1 MLETSS
7 AFATPGTRTRNE
19 VIRLISDSATG
30 RMVTA
35 GEEQRVLARL
45 TADPDLSA
53 TIADLYAA
61 GMLKALLER
70 VGKPAYRR
78 DLLRLLGAR
87 LNPAAR
93 DLVEPLIQ
101 DLSVNAK
108 DRHGLQ
114 IQYNLGRLGVSGP
127 VAPFN
132 RGAYSDLVSKD
143 SLAPFTGSGA
153 TGVNPSQRG
162 FMDWARVGR
171 KMISQNINPI
181 GPLGAYLATLT
192 ADQRRRQAELLIRQ
206 PISTNFE
213 QSYAGQLPSRLQVI
227 RAAAIA
233 NRVEPELIAAILLAE
248 QRDQCVT
255 QDARDFLGAFVFTKD
270 TSIGLGQVKGTTAK
284 RNDLF
289 ADMLTRQPM
298 KFAASTARASLNP
311 AQMARLLASD
321 EVNITAVARYLRIL
335 IDGGM
340 RHTVASLPNTKAAF
354 PSFDPVAY
362 ADPPTTWSTDNIAV
376 LGMCY
381 TSKAWT
387 DKLRSAGWGRFM
399 LEAFHDVKSAALF

>member
-1 MLETSS
+1 M
-7 AFATPGTRTRNE
+7 
-19 VIRLISDSATG
+19 
-30 RMVTA
+30 
-35 GEEQRVLARL
+35 LARL

-53 TIADLYAA
+53 TITDLHAA
-61 GMLKALLER
+61 GTLRALLER
-70 VGKPAYRR
+70 VRGPANRR

-93 DLVEPLIQ
+93 ALVEPLIQ
-101 DLSVNAK
+101 DLRRNAK
-108 DRHGLQ
+108 GRHGLQ

-127 VAPFN
+127 GTPFN
-132 RGAYSDLVSKD
+132 RRAYNDLISND
-143 SLAPFTGSGA
+143 SLGPFTGSGA

-162 FMDWARVGR
+162 FMDWARAGR
-171 KMISQNINPI
+171 KMINQNINPI
-181 GPLGAYLATLT
+181 GLLGAYLATLP

-206 PISTNFE
+206 SISTNFE

-227 RAAAIA
+227 RAAAVA
-233 NRVEPELIAAILLAE
+233 NRVEPELIAAILLSE
-248 QRDQCVT
+248 QRDQCVA

-289 ADMLTRQPM
+289 ADALIRQPT
-298 KFAASTARASLNP
+298 KLAAPTARASLNP

-335 IDGGM
+335 IDEGM
-340 RHTVASLPNTKAAF
+340 RHTTASLANTKAAF
-354 PSFDPVAY
+354 PGFDPPAY
-362 ADPPTTWSTDNIAV
+362 ANPPATWPADNIAV
-376 LGMCY
+376 LGMYY
-381 TSKAWT
+381 TSKAWA

-399 LEAFHDVKSAALF
+399 LEAFKDVKSAALF